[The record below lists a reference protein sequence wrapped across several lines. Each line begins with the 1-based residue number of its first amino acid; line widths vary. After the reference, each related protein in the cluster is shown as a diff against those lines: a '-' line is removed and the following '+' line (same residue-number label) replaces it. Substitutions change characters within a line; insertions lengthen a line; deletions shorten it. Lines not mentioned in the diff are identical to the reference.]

1 MTSHDEGAGVGRG
14 AGCGRRE
21 SGGGAV
27 GGGAVGGGGA
37 SLRVLG
43 ATVDD
48 QTRCVHYRGPL
59 DVVAIRFHCCRE
71 FYPCFRCH
79 AEAADHAVSA
89 WPRVEFDAP
98 AVLCGVC
105 RATLTIAE
113 YLRTDGCTACG
124 AAFNP
129 GCSLHHSIYFDG

>member
-1 MTSHDEGAGVGRG
+1 MTSH
-14 AGCGRRE
+14 GRRGGHADGE
-21 SGGGAV
+21 HAGSGRADGGH
-27 GGGAVGGGGA
+27 GG
-37 SLRVLG
+37 SIPVLG

-48 QTRCVHYRGPL
+48 QTRCVHYRSPL

-89 WPRVEFDAP
+89 WPRAEFDTP
-98 AVLCGVC
+98 AILCGVC
-105 RATLTIAE
+105 RSTLSISR
-113 YLRTDGCTACG
+113 YLEVDGCPACG